1 MDFIELW
8 SILSTPLPR
17 CVSVIFS
24 FFCFIRFFLLPN
36 TECRHVKQQMKW
48 QQSRASRVGR
58 EYQSTSKTPTE
69 LVEPIDLPEKVSQQT
84 CSKSFVWPAVCHLPD
99 LSITPSGLGSK
110 SDILCCILSKM
121 WTKFD
126 MFLEMFSDE
135 REFSDGFCW
144 DSWRRADGIF
154 RLRTSFWADTSLC
167 PTVSKE
173 VQSVGVQKLRS

>member
-1 MDFIELW
+1 MQTCEATNEMATKQSFEGWPGI
-8 SILSTPLPR
+8 SINQQ
-17 CVSVIFS
+17 
-24 FFCFIRFFLLPN
+24 N
-36 TECRHVKQQMKW
+36 TYW
-48 QQSRASRVGR
+48 
-58 EYQSTSKTPTE
+58 
-69 LVEPIDLPEKVSQQT
+69 LVETIDLPEKVSQQT

-154 RLRTSFWADTSLC
+154 RHRTSFWADTLLC

>member
-1 MDFIELW
+1 MQTCEATNEMATKQSFEGWPGI
-8 SILSTPLPR
+8 SINQQ
-17 CVSVIFS
+17 
-24 FFCFIRFFLLPN
+24 N
-36 TECRHVKQQMKW
+36 TYW
-48 QQSRASRVGR
+48 
-58 EYQSTSKTPTE
+58 
-69 LVEPIDLPEKVSQQT
+69 LVETIDLPEKVSQQT

-154 RLRTSFWADTSLC
+154 RLRTSFWADTLLC